1 MVLRSQ
7 KMISNLF
14 LWVPHFQTN
23 PNPKMGC
30 PQGCTIRIHLRGQE
44 EFLGRRFDP
53 QCLLAKTIVI
63 FQLGIKGGWLENP
76 PVIDDFRDFP
86 AARHVSF
93 PQALEF
99 NQGAGPFLTPP
110 PALPQCPS
118 RSWVR
123 WCRGGAGAAVNFGRA
138 WGAGAG
144 GFHPKT
150 FDLAMG
156 NPRTKSKFIA
166 GNIIKLNRDF
176 PASHV
181 WVAKART

>member
-1 MVLRSQ
+1 
-7 KMISNLF
+7 MISNLF

-44 EFLGRRFDP
+44 EFLVRRFDP

-118 RSWVR
+118 RS
-123 WCRGGAGAAVNFGRA
+123 
-138 WGAGAG
+138 
-144 GFHPKT
+144 
-150 FDLAMG
+150 
-156 NPRTKSKFIA
+156 
-166 GNIIKLNRDF
+166 
-176 PASHV
+176 
-181 WVAKART
+181 